1 VVLTQVFFKMPL
13 HGIPWGCTH
22 FLCSSPTVPLGPEG
36 EPVVAVELIELI
48 DGSLVAA
55 FTKFLSAFLEDELLG
70 KRSAVA
76 ANAAI
81 DIEDQLCKDGG

>member
-1 VVLTQVFFKMPL
+1 MV
-13 HGIPWGCTH
+13 
-22 FLCSSPTVPLGPEG
+22 
-36 EPVVAVELIELI
+36 VELIELI

-70 KRSAVA
+70 KQSAVV

-81 DIEDQLCKDGG
+81 DIEDQLCKDRG